1 MNEML
6 QEVLEKM
13 DRESPFFEIY
23 YAKENKRNPLVLIN
37 EFIKEEKEE
46 KALKYLEL
54 FLPNRLDLV
63 EQGNA
68 RALMSLAI
76 QIIIANSKLLC
87 VENLAY
93 VFELENFVKESKN
106 LIEETKKADA
116 LGQNGYFMLAGKLKD
131 YLEYN
136 GYASDKDNGGPSD
149 FAQTRHNLAILHWR
163 ELFSMLKTKNGTWI

>member
-37 EFIKEEKEE
+37 ELIKEEKEE
-46 KALKYLEL
+46 KVLQYLEL

-63 EQGNA
+63 EKGSA
-68 RALMSLAI
+68 RALMYLATKLI
-76 QIIIANSKLLC
+76 MVNSKLLC
-87 VENLAY
+87 IENLAY
-93 VFELENFVKESKN
+93 VIELENFIKESKIF
-106 LIEETKKADA
+106 IEKTEKSGASEQSERKAFAD
-116 LGQNGYFMLAGKLKD
+116 KLKSYLYFYGYLSPKDDNTRFD
-131 YLEYN
+131 Y
-136 GYASDKDNGGPSD
+136 
-149 FAQTRHNLAILHWR
+149 AQGIHNLAILHWR